1 VETVCLTRHIWNAS
15 RDPRTYWARMKPSS
29 AQSKAVRATTL
40 RSLTTP
46 SRDQSNIP
54 HLPIIILLK
63 LSILIYLLRCQI
75 LPWTTIMVKICLD
88 QAHREDHLIP
98 RRTSSNLKSTR
109 SRLMGKSM
117 GIWLQITINNSN
129 QHIISKIKRHFN
141 ISKELKAAT
150 AVVTPTT
157 IVLRSIDHSSQ

>member
-1 VETVCLTRHIWNAS
+1 
-15 RDPRTYWARMKPSS
+15 
-29 AQSKAVRATTL
+29 
-40 RSLTTP
+40 
-46 SRDQSNIP
+46 
-54 HLPIIILLK
+54 
-63 LSILIYLLRCQI
+63 
-75 LPWTTIMVKICLD
+75 
-88 QAHREDHLIP
+88 
-98 RRTSSNLKSTR
+98 
-109 SRLMGKSM
+109 MGKSM